1 MLNLINFILSHAGV
15 YTREEI
21 IRIFRTKL
29 NRLKFLYKQQLL
41 ILNDK
46 LLIDRKKH
54 LLTKQNSTNSTASK
68 INYKTNILV
77 NINFN
82 SIYFKIQANFIN
94 FKKKSYLNKR
104 YNPLFK
110 ESTKSILCPKQPYC
124 SFLIPDSNETTKTVK
139 CNKNTIPLSDYCKER
154 NKQYSFF

>member
-54 LLTKQNSTNSTASK
+54 LLTKQNSTNSTTSK

-82 SIYFKIQANFIN
+82 SIHFKIQANLT
-94 FKKKSYLNKR
+94 SKR
-104 YNPLFK
+104 NP
-110 ESTKSILCPKQPYC
+110 I
-124 SFLIPDSNETTKTVK
+124 
-139 CNKNTIPLSDYCKER
+139 
-154 NKQYSFF
+154 